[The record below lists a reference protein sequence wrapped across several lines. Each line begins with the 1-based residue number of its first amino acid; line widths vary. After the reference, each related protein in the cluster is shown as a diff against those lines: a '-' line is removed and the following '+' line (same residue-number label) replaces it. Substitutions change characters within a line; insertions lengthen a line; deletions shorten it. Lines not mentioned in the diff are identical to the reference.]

1 MQLVLFDVYILYQS
15 LYQKYV
21 PFTWKKIFENSKSI
35 DLWQCNVS
43 STLNE
48 NWMMTRIYFIV
59 VLIMIFYNYFD
70 YESN

>member
-1 MQLVLFDVYILYQS
+1 MQLVLFDLYILYQS
-15 LYQKYV
+15 FYQKYV